1 MSISK
6 ILVAF
11 GACLFSTV
19 GLAHTGAELAPG
31 AALEGLMHPLT
42 GIDHWLSLL
51 LMGGAISVFCKQKKQ
66 ALKPGLTT
74 ALGLSVL
81 LIWSFLHYNGDD
93 FAAYAVAYA
102 FTSTLLIVAG
112 SQVVNIARHLKVAL
126 TVAR

>member
-51 LMGGAISVFCKQKKQ
+51 LMGGAISILYKQKKQ